1 MTRLKGQIG
10 KIVSVIGAR
19 PQFIKCA
26 ALSKEL
32 RKGHEEVII
41 HTGQHYDHGMSEIF
55 FQELSIPHPDYNLN
69 VGSNTQGRQ
78 TGDMLSSLEGVL
90 IKERPDL
97 VLVFG
102 DTNSTL
108 AGVLAA
114 SKLNMRIAHV
124 EAGLRSFD
132 RTMPEEINR
141 VVADH
146 LSNLL
151 FVPTVN
157 AANNLHMEGIF
168 EGVHVVGDV
177 MVDAVLMNLAIAK
190 ERSTILERLD
200 LEEKDYL
207 VATIHRQSNTD
218 DINALSSTIRAM
230 GRSQRK
236 IVFPVHPRT
245 RNRLVAAGMW
255 EGLPSNI
262 IPTEP
267 LGYLDMLRLMSSADK
282 IVTDSGGMQKEA
294 YVLKVPCITVRSNT
308 EWGETIGDGWNIL
321 VGCDPE
327 RLLEAISSFRP
338 ARPQSDPY
346 GRGDAAVNIAKIIDG
361 VSEVQEG
368 LPSEPAVANHT

>member
-1 MTRLKGQIG
+1 MTKSKGHIG
-10 KIVSVIGAR
+10 KIASVIGAR

-41 HTGQHYDHGMSEIF
+41 HTGQHYDYGMSEIF

-78 TGDMLSSLEGVL
+78 TGDMLSSLEDVL
-90 IKERPDL
+90 VKERPDL
-97 VLVFG
+97 VLVYG

-146 LSNLL
+146 LSSLL

-157 AANNLHMEGIF
+157 AANNLHKEGIF
-168 EGVHVVGDV
+168 QGVYVVGDV
-177 MVDAVLMNLAIAK
+177 MVDALLSNLTVAR
-190 ERSTILERLD
+190 ERSTVLERLG
-200 LEEKDYL
+200 LAEKDYL

-218 DINALSSTIRAM
+218 DLSALASTIGAM

-245 RNRLVAAGMW
+245 RNRLMSAGMW
-255 EGLPSNI
+255 DDLPSNI
-262 IPTEP
+262 ITTEP
-267 LGYLDMLRLMSSADK
+267 LSYLDMLRLMNSADK
-282 IVTDSGGMQKEA
+282 IVTDSGGIQKEA
-294 YVLKVPCITVRSNT
+294 YVMKVPCITVRSNT
-308 EWGETIGDGWNIL
+308 EWTETIEDGWNVL
-321 VGCDPE
+321 VGSDPE
-327 RLLEAISSFRP
+327 QLLDAISSFLP
-338 ARPQSDPY
+338 TRPQTDPY

-361 VSEVQEG
+361 VSEVHEG
-368 LPSEPAVANHT
+368 GPSEPVVANHT